1 MKILAV
7 GDLHYNLKQFDWL
20 LQVAAQ
26 SDCLILAGDLLDIA
40 GHVDI
45 STQIL
50 VVSKYLDKLRD
61 QARLFVCSGN
71 HDGDRKNAD
80 GEYVASWLQ
89 DVQDETLR
97 ADGSSFDC
105 DEWHFTI
112 CPWWDGP
119 VTREAVDAF
128 LQAEAHKAK
137 QNWFLI
143 NHAPPSAS
151 PTSWTGKR
159 DVGDPHLRRFIQ
171 THQPQIVLCG
181 HVHNAPFRQGGSWND
196 RIGESW
202 VFNAGRQLGG
212 LPTCLTIDLGIQEVQ
227 WLSLAGHEA
236 IQLDRPDTAHTPAPA
251 APAT

>member
-20 LQVAAQ
+20 LQNA
-26 SDCLILAGDLLDIA
+26 SEYDFLILAGDLLDVA

-50 VVSKYLDKLRD
+50 VVSKYLDRLCD

-71 HDGDRKNAD
+71 HDGDHKNAD

-89 DVQDETLR
+89 DYHDESLR
-97 ADGSSFDC
+97 CDGSSFDC
-105 DEWHFTI
+105 EDWHFTI

-128 LQAEAHKAK
+128 LQAEALKPK
-137 QNWFLI
+137 KNWFVI

-159 DVGDPHLRRFIQ
+159 DVGDPHIRDFIEA
-171 THQPQIVLCG
+171 HQPQIVLSG

-196 RIGESW
+196 RIGQSW
-202 VFNAGRQLGG
+202 VFNAGRQLGE
-212 LPTCLTIDLGIQEVQ
+212 LPTCLTIDLGVQEVR
-227 WLSLAGHEA
+227 WLSLAGLEA
-236 IQLDRPDTAHTPAPA
+236 VNLDTPTEATT